1 MTRPKLVTLIAAL
14 IIVLLVLVQ
23 FGPSLVCG

>member
-1 MTRPKLVTLIAAL
+1 MTKPKLVALIAAL

-23 FGPSLVCG
+23 FGPSLLFS

>member
-1 MTRPKLVTLIAAL
+1 MTKPKLVALIAAL

-23 FGPSLVCG
+23 FGPSLLFG

>member
-1 MTRPKLVTLIAAL
+1 MTKPKLVALIAAL

-23 FGPSLVCG
+23 FGPSFVFG

>member
-23 FGPSLVCG
+23 FGPSLVFG